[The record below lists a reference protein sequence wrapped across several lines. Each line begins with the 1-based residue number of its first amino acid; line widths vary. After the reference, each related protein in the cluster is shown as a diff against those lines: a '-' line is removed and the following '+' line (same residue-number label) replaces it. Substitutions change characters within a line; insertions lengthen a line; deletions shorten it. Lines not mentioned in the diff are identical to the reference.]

1 MILEEVRVINYKNI
15 PEELKILKRWI
26 GYKLLPS
33 KDRKP
38 EKKPINLINGSW
50 EWGNDKLKVT
60 FNKAVGSYKRF
71 RCHGLG
77 FALEPPYIGIDV
89 DHSLDLSLAKD
100 FNSYTEYSP
109 SRKGY
114 HVIVKGEIPRAKKTD
129 KFEVYQKGRW
139 FTFTGNKVAGF
150 PSEIV
155 EANKENLG
163 NLFEGDKRESVRGLD
178 ELREGNRNNNF
189 TKLAGSLRSKG
200 YSEAEIY
207 NLLVAQARECNFS
220 LYELKTICHSISKYE
235 PKIKV
240 DDSQASN
247 IEEFLEDQ
255 EVVEWIVPG
264 MIAKKSIGFVAGL
277 PEVNK
282 TWMLIDLAIECARG
296 K

>member
-1 MILEEVRVINYKNI
+1 MINYKNI
-15 PEELKILKRWI
+15 PEELKVLPRWI

-33 KDRKP
+33 NGKKP

-50 EWGNDKLKVT
+50 EWGDDKLKVT
-60 FNKAVGSYKRF
+60 FDEAIKLYRRF
-71 RCHGLG
+71 RCHGVG
-77 FALEPPYIGIDV
+77 FALEPPYVGIDV

-114 HVIVKGEIPRAKKTD
+114 HIIVRGEIPKAKKTD

-150 PSEIV
+150 PSKIV
-155 EANKENLG
+155 NANGENLG
-163 NLFEGDKRESVRGLD
+163 KLFDGNERESIRGLG
-178 ELREGNRNNNF
+178 ELKEGNRNNNF

-200 YSEAEIY
+200 YGESEIY
-207 NLLVAQARECNFS
+207 NLLLAQARECNFS
-220 LYELKTICHSISKYE
+220 LKELASICHSVGKYE
-235 PKIKV
+235 PKIRV
-240 DDSQASN
+240 DESQASN

-264 MIAKKSIGFVAGL
+264 LIAKKSIGFVAGL

-282 TWMLIDLAIECARG
+282 TWMLIDLAIECARQ